1 MISITLQVLM
11 LATFIGLLVLVWR
24 VSRLPQQ
31 RVRAVIY
38 GWGASFLWA
47 VLWALLLPMWFR
59 GFMDADTL
67 YRTFPDG
74 TLAAGFLFGG
84 WFWPLIIVGC
94 VSYRERAAHKK
105 SVDDVVA

>member
-1 MISITLQVLM
+1 MISIVLQTIM
-11 LATFIGLLVLVWR
+11 LATFIGLIVLVWR
-24 VSRLPQQ
+24 VSRQPRQ
-31 RVRAVIY
+31 RVRAVIC

-59 GFMDADTL
+59 GSMDADTL
-67 YRTFPDG
+67 HRTFPDG
-74 TLAAGFLFGG
+74 TLAAGF
-84 WFWPLIIVGC
+84 IVGF